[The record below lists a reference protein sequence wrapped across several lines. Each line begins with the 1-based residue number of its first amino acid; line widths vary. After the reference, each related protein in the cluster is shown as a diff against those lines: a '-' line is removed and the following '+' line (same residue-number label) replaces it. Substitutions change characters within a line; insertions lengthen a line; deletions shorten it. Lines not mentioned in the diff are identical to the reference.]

1 LYRGWSISTKVD
13 KATAICCDY
22 SGIEILR
29 VEVFDSSNPVFFVP
43 LKHHD
48 HAEIIKEMG
57 DETQPVL
64 LPPLLRSI
72 KKIDGLLELAKKDG
86 VWQKKRES

>member
-1 LYRGWSISTKVD
+1 
-13 KATAICCDY
+13 
-22 SGIEILR
+22 
-29 VEVFDSSNPVFFVP
+29 VFFVP